1 MRPDVKLGV
10 VISMV
15 VVLVAGGYYLYR
27 DRSESAIPLATGPAP
42 EADAEA
48 AKGQAEAPVNAA
60 RERARPTV
68 TRNLGPPSSRD
79 GTVRRPPQVAR
90 RGPAVTR
97 PHLGQST
104 TRTGNQRPAGGSRT
118 TDVGSR
124 VAKGG
129 NDKSS
134 PEQNT
139 VADHRATPEQTQPVA
154 QGSRGDAER
163 AGAPPAE
170 TAVATADR
178 TGQGQPPSTRP
189 VTGRQAR
196 RPVPLVG
203 KTSAGGQN
211 AAKPGVVPTEAAVE
225 THRVQQGD
233 TMSSLAEC
241 YYGSAKFTR
250 FLIESNPQIQDPNRL
265 RVGMTVKIPAKPSE
279 HTSPRATATGRPPG
293 SENRDG
299 RRTYRVQPGD
309 TFYGIAQDQLGDSSR
324 WEELFELNKEIV
336 HGDPKR
342 LQVGQ
347 VLVLPTS

>member
-27 DRSESAIPLATGPAP
+27 DRSESGIPLATGPAP
-42 EADAEA
+42 EADAEVA
-48 AKGQAEAPVNAA
+48 EDQADAPVSAA

-90 RGPAVTR
+90 RGPAATR
-97 PHLGQST
+97 PRPGQST
-104 TRTGNQRPAGGSRT
+104 TRLGNHRPAGGSRT
-118 TDVGSR
+118 TDAGPK

-129 NDKSS
+129 DDKSP
-134 PEQNT
+134 PEQTT
-139 VADHRATPEQTQPVA
+139 VADRRATPEQTQPLG
-154 QGSRGDAER
+154 QDSPGDAKR
-163 AGAPPAE
+163 TGAPP
-170 TAVATADR
+170 TKSAVAMADR
-178 TGQGQPPSTRP
+178 TGQGQPPSTGRA
-189 VTGRQAR
+189 TGRQAR

-203 KTSAGGQN
+203 KTSGGAQRTT
-211 AAKPGVVPTEAAVE
+211 KPRVVSKEVAVE

-241 YYGSAKFTR
+241 YYGSAKYTR

-279 HTSPRATATGRPPG
+279 HSSPRATATGRPPS

-347 VLVLPTS
+347 VLVLPAS